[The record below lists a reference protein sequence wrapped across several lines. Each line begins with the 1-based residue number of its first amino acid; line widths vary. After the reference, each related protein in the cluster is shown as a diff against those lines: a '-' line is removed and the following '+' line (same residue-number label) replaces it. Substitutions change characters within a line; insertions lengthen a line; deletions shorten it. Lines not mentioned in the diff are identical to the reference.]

1 VPDRPVLFLAYAGV
15 LGGAERVLL
24 DTATRLGRPV
34 LVACP
39 DGPLAAEAER
49 AGIAVERL
57 PPRALRA
64 RGIAAPAHALALA
77 GLARSAPR
85 LVRARAPEVLVAWG
99 ARAVLAAA
107 LLPRRGGPPR
117 LAVHHDLPPSR
128 AVAAALRAASARAG
142 GAAASSHAIAASLGL
157 RGAAILH
164 PGVDL
169 ERFAASPLPAGPPSA
184 VVLGAL
190 VPWKRADLALDV
202 AARVP
207 ELRLT
212 LAGAPLPGDDPS
224 YVAALRR
231 QAGAA
236 GLDGRVAFVG
246 ALVDPRP
253 ALRDAHVLLHC
264 ADAEPYG
271 LALVEALASGR
282 PVVAPAAAGP
292 LEIVGDGAGRL
303 YPPGDADAAAAALRT
318 ALADPAAP
326 AAARARAEARFDV
339 EASVARFRAALD
351 ALPR

>member
-1 VPDRPVLFLAYAGV
+1 MPVTDRPVLFIAYAGV

-24 DTATRLGRPV
+24 DVAARLDRPA
-34 LVACP
+34 LIACP
-39 DGPLAAEAER
+39 DGPLAEQAER
-49 AGIAVERL
+49 VGIAVERL
-57 PPRALRA
+57 PQRSLRA
-64 RGIAAPAHALALA
+64 RGIAAPAQALALA
-77 GLARSAPR
+77 GLARSAAR
-85 LVRARAPEVLVAWG
+85 VIRAHAPEVLVAWG

-107 LLPRRGGPPR
+107 LLPRRGGPPL
-117 LAVHHDLPPSR
+117 LAVHHDLPRSR
-128 AVAAALRAASARAG
+128 ALAAALRAASARADG
-142 GAAASSHAIAASLGL
+142 TAAASRAIAASVGL

-169 ERFAASPLPAGPPSA
+169 ERFAASPVPAGPPSA

-224 YVAALRR
+224 FLAALRR
-231 QAGAA
+231 QAAA
-236 GLDGRVAFVG
+236 GDLDGRVTFAG
-246 ALVDPRP
+246 AVADPRP
-253 ALRDAHVLLHC
+253 ALREAHVLLHC

-292 LEIVGDGAGRL
+292 LEIVDNGSGRL
-303 YPPGDADAAAAALRT
+303 YTPGDADAAAAALRA
-318 ALADPAAP
+318 ALDDAAAP
-326 AAARARAEARFDV
+326 AAARARAEAYFDV
-339 EASVARFRAALD
+339 EASAGRFRD